1 MRTQRAFSV
10 KPRILWKRLGFT
22 LLEVMI
28 AMAIIA
34 ILAAIAVPAFGEYL
48 VRSRLTE
55 AFSSLSVANSAAEK
69 YWSNQAPRTFVNF
82 NAASD
87 FPPNTA
93 NFTYA
98 LSAATASAYTITAT
112 GIGSMA
118 GFVFTINQ
126 DGVRTTTGVI
136 AGWSGAGSNCWV
148 IKSSGDCVK

>member
-1 MRTQRAFSV
+1 M
-10 KPRILWKRLGFT
+10 LWRQLGFT

-28 AMAIIA
+28 AMVIIA
-34 ILAAIAVPAFGEYL
+34 ILAGIAVPAYTDY
-48 VRSRLTE
+48 VTRSRLTE
-55 AFSSLSVANSAAEK
+55 AFSALSVANSSAEK
-69 YWSNQAPRTFVNF
+69 YWSNQSPRTFANF

-87 FPPNTA
+87 FPPNTT

-98 LSAATASAYTITAT
+98 LTGATASAYTITAT
-112 GIGSMA
+112 GIGPVA

-126 DGVRTTTGVI
+126 DGVRTTTGVK